1 MLAGAAF
8 FKAASA
14 ASFWQAKK
22 KNVSVWSRSHL
33 EPPFLPGAGADP
45 IWSEPESAPGRP
57 EPEPH
62 KKVAAPQHYFK
73 KPFIN
78 VGLSKRISLRNSPV
92 LSKVEPEPDL
102 YTGSGSDQKV
112 PAPAPQHCYLQ
123 ILNNTV

>member
-1 MLAGAAF
+1 M
-8 FKAASA
+8 
-14 ASFWQAKK
+14 
-22 KNVSVWSRSHL
+22 

-73 KPFIN
+73 KPFLN